1 MRTRIGTILIAVVAL
16 AVGAAA
22 GWFAAGARGKNKC
35 ENVEVCKYGNM
46 KTANDGSAGT
56 TKGGA
61 RSMNA
66 PKEKVEPRR
75 TAKVNAEK
83 RREQEAVKPV
93 EEPAQDAQAETQK
106 KDDNPF
112 TRYLDMFRNDPEALA
127 AEFIKEAEA
136 DNAKQR
142 KMREDA
148 IAKMKLNAKQAELF
162 EKALD
167 DLRDEI
173 TRQSEEWVRLIN
185 SGQMNEDTAADGRFW
200 DSNPL
205 LCERVISDREAAVRE
220 TAEKLY
226 EQLVTDGISD
236 AAFQRVINNAA
247 QKTAFAYECLE
258 PNLAV
263 YDKVYKN
270 MGVGDGIFSWCR
282 RQQQNGKK

>member
-1 MRTRIGTILIAVVAL
+1 MKGSDKMRTRIGTILIAVVAL
-16 AVGAAA
+16 VVGAAA
-22 GWFAAGARGKNKC
+22 GWFAGRASTPNVPDAKVSAPRASEQSMRTSGVGAHRPAA
-35 ENVEVCKYGNM
+35 NVVDK
-46 KTANDGSAGT
+46 
-56 TKGGA
+56 
-61 RSMNA
+61 
-66 PKEKVEPRR
+66 PRH
-75 TAKVNAEK
+75 AAVKVNADE
-83 RREQEAVKPV
+83 RREADTAKQEEK
-93 EEPAQDAQAETQK
+93 PAQVAQPELQ

-112 TRYLDMFRNDPEALA
+112 PRYLNMFKNNPEALA
-127 AEFIKEAEA
+127 AEFLKEAEA

-173 TRQSEEWVRLIN
+173 TRQNEEWVRLIN
-185 SGQMNEDTAADGRFW
+185 SGQMNDDTAADGRFW

-236 AAFQRVINNAA
+236 AAFQRVISNAA

-258 PNLAV
+258 PELAV

-282 RQQQNGKK
+282 RARRNGGK

>member
-16 AVGAAA
+16 VVGAAA

-112 TRYLDMFRNDPEALA
+112 TR
-127 AEFIKEAEA
+127 
-136 DNAKQR
+136 
-142 KMREDA
+142 
-148 IAKMKLNAKQAELF
+148 
-162 EKALD
+162 
-167 DLRDEI
+167 
-173 TRQSEEWVRLIN
+173 
-185 SGQMNEDTAADGRFW
+185 
-200 DSNPL
+200 
-205 LCERVISDREAAVRE
+205 
-220 TAEKLY
+220 
-226 EQLVTDGISD
+226 
-236 AAFQRVINNAA
+236 
-247 QKTAFAYECLE
+247 
-258 PNLAV
+258 
-263 YDKVYKN
+263 
-270 MGVGDGIFSWCR
+270 IFSWCSRTR
-282 RQQQNGKK
+282 RQGGK